1 MSKVKSWFYAVKVG
15 RTKGIYSSW
24 NDCQL
29 QTNGF
34 PGSKYKKFRVKQD
47 AEEYIVSTHESAGVT
62 HSAFSKKSAGYYAVK
77 VGRNKGIYATWTE
90 CQRQISRFSGCKY
103 KKFPTRSEAEDYI
116 GLGALSK
123 VRPAS
128 NAVTVYCDGA
138 CRGNGKVGAI
148 AGVGV
153 WWSHGD
159 IRNISERCP
168 GRQSNNRAE
177 LIALVRVH
185 EQTMNV
191 TTPLTIKTDSKYSI
205 NCMETWL
212 RTWQLNGFMGSKGKP
227 IENEPI
233 IRYLAK
239 LRERVRRLGR
249 KVALDYVPGHTGI
262 EGNEQADRYATEG
275 TYLAEVEDPDWIALR
290 KEVEVKMNVELAERK
305 RKLLSAG
312 TC

>member
-34 PGSKYKKFRVKQD
+34 PGSMFKKFRVKQD
-47 AEEYIVSTHESAGVT
+47 AEEYIVSTHVPAGVT
-62 HSAFSKKSAGYYAVK
+62 HSAFSKKPAEYYAVK
-77 VGRNKGIYATWTE
+77 VGRSKGIYTT
-90 CQRQISRFSGCKY
+90 CD
-103 KKFPTRSEAEDYI
+103 RSQGFQDAKDYI
-116 GLGALSK
+116 GLGALLK
-123 VRPAS
+123 IRPAS
-128 NAVTVYCDGA
+128 NAATVYCDGA

-185 EQTMNV
+185 EQTMDV

-205 NCMETWL
+205 NCMETWF

-227 IENEPI
+227 VENEPI

-249 KVALDYVPGHTGI
+249 KIALDYVPGHTGI
-262 EGNEQADRYATEG
+262 EGNEEADRCATGG
-275 TYLAEVEDPDWIALR
+275 TYLADAEEPDWVALR
-290 KEVEVKMNVELAERK
+290 KELELKMDAELAERK

>member
-1 MSKVKSWFYAVKVG
+1 MTIF
-15 RTKGIYSSW
+15 
-24 NDCQL
+24 
-29 QTNGF
+29 
-34 PGSKYKKFRVKQD
+34 
-47 AEEYIVSTHESAGVT
+47 
-62 HSAFSKKSAGYYAVK
+62 
-77 VGRNKGIYATWTE
+77 
-90 CQRQISRFSGCKY
+90 
-103 KKFPTRSEAEDYI
+103 
-116 GLGALSK
+116 
-123 VRPAS
+123 
-128 NAVTVYCDGA
+128 CDGA
-138 CRGNGKVGAI
+138 CRGNGKAGAI

-153 WWSHGD
+153 WWGHGD

-177 LIALVRVH
+177 LIALVLVH
-185 EQTMNV
+185 EQTMDM

-212 RTWQLNGFMGSKGKP
+212 RGWQLNGFMGSKGKP

-239 LRERVRRLGR
+239 LRERVRCLGR

-262 EGNEQADRYATEG
+262 EGNEEADRCATEG
-275 TYLAEVEDPDWIALR
+275 TYFAEVEEPDWVALR
-290 KEVEVKMNVELAERK
+290 KEVEAKMDAELAERK